1 MKIKQSVL
9 AIGLLGF
16 SAFPLAGCSATGEGE
31 NIESGEGTAQTEQAI
46 GSASC
51 STAAANQTFTG
62 GINPT
67 HVSPSSYD
75 TCFRG
80 YVVDVNNLSVTY
92 TGVLPPGAD
101 GYDAN
106 ILVDWQGPVPT
117 TQAACEAAW
126 ASAIFYKN
134 VGGSWVDQS
143 GVLNAYG
150 EWFPGGGGLV
160 AYCIPPSISTL
171 DSVTLQ
177 TGASYRV
184 AATMRTSYGG
194 STLRAIGIRTR
205 PRVIIH

>member
-1 MKIKQSVL
+1 MKIKQSVV
-9 AIGLLGF
+9 AICVFGF
-16 SAFPLAGCSATGEGE
+16 GAFGLAGCSAAGEAESAE
-31 NIESGEGTAQTEQAI
+31 NGEGTAQTEQAI
-46 GSASC
+46 GSVSC
-51 STAAANQTFTG
+51 STAAADQTFTG

-67 HVSPSSYD
+67 HVSPSSYN

-92 TGVLPPGAD
+92 TGVLPAGDD

-106 ILVDWQGPVPT
+106 ILVDWRGAVPT

-126 ASAIFYKN
+126 ASAIFYKK

-143 GVLNAYG
+143 GVLQAYG
-150 EWFPGGGGLV
+150 EWNPGGGGL
-160 AYCIPPSISTL
+160 AASCNPPSISTL
-171 DSVTLQ
+171 GSVTLQ
-177 TGASYRV
+177 AGASYRV

-194 STLRAIGIRTR
+194 ATLRAIGITTR